1 MIQVLF
7 VRFSKYLISSNVP
20 MKTICSK
27 FTTLPPVPPLKKKN
41 EEKNEDRT
49 TSEVHSWQMY
59 LFFCAADT
67 VRRNLGLSTDF
78 CRKEP
83 YDKLEKA
90 LLSGLP
96 NEVDFA
102 INVCTLLSNEGK
114 HSLNVTKSPKLIEI
128 LLAHVG
134 IFRDGAGSLFTLQS
148 WRLEASH

>member
-1 MIQVLF
+1 MRIG
-7 VRFSKYLISSNVP
+7 
-20 MKTICSK
+20 
-27 FTTLPPVPPLKKKN
+27 PPVKYTVDKCIF
-41 EEKNEDRT
+41 
-49 TSEVHSWQMY
+49 S
-59 LFFCAADT
+59 FCAADT

-134 IFRDGAGSLFTLQS
+134 IFRDGAGSLFTLHHEG
-148 WRLEASH
+148 WRPRTKRNFERVSGHFDTYIHKCFYKMRKQTFTVHR